1 MLRSSWLITL
11 ASAAALACASEPRA
25 AATPD
30 TAGASAAAADVA
42 APNTLS
48 AAEVQEGWRLL
59 FDGTTTAGWRG
70 YKQDTMP
77 AGWEAVDGALTRV
90 SRARDIITTDPFEDF
105 ELTLEWKTVEGGN
118 SGVFFRAIEG
128 EGAIYHYAPEIQI
141 LDDDGHPDGRSELT
155 SAGSNYGLHP
165 APRGV
170 VRPVGQWNTIR
181 LLVEG
186 PRVRHWLNGQLI
198 ADYEIGGE
206 DWQRRVAESKFA
218 AWPDYGMAPRG
229 HIGLQ
234 EHGSWVAFRNL
245 KLRELP

>member
-1 MLRSSWLITL
+1 MLRSSWLIPL
-11 ASAAALACASEPRA
+11 AGAAALACASEPRA

-30 TAGASAAAADVA
+30 TAGASAATADVA

-77 AGWEAVDGALTRV
+77 AGWEAVDGAFTRA
-90 SRARDIITTDPFEDF
+90 SRARDIITTEQFEDF

-118 SGVFFRAIEG
+118 SGVFFRVIEG
-128 EGAIYHYAPEIQI
+128 EGPIYHYAPEIQV
-141 LDDDGHPDGRSELT
+141 LDDGGHPDGRSQLT
-155 SAGSNYGLHP
+155 SAGANYGLHP

-186 PRVRHWLNGQLI
+186 PRVRHWLNGQLM
-198 ADYEIGGE
+198 ADYEIGSE

-218 AWPDYGMAPRG
+218 AWPDYGLAPRG

-234 EHGSWVAFRNL
+234 EHGSWVAFRNI